1 VPVVL
6 PQPPPPCSG
15 GGGRDRAAWG
25 IVDAVTVAVA
35 VARQIRIRQTRG
47 RRSPAQAGLS
57 TPVDV
62 GLRVPTVPVVLPPPS
77 STPLGRRRVQSRR
90 AGDCRCRRHRRRAAP
105 SEEDS
110 CTPPSSTAR
119 CPRRHSA
126 HCDARS
132 ARRRGRSEF
141 YHHRRGNSES
151 TNDEDNDTNHDN
163 EGATRRRK
171 RRRTR
176 TDYYN
181 PSSFASQN
189 IPLPA
194 DDNAAL
200 PDQLLRQSKSLLEQV
215 ALLDRR
221 QCASSMPRASRFGV
235 INVRGMGS
243 TDCTTT

>member
-1 VPVVL
+1 MTTSAINDAAHSGGPREREGASRASRPTPSACLRWRKTRSQPYCRRGPTEEEEEEEEGGGERRSGWQRLPRLLLRRRLRIRRTRGRRSPAQAGLSTLVDVDLWVPSVPVVL
-6 PQPPPPCSG
+6 PQPPPPCPG

-57 TPVDV
+57 TPVNV
-62 GLRVPTVPVVLPPPS
+62 GLRVPTVPIVLPPPS
-77 STPLGRRRVQSRR
+77 STPLGRRRVRSRR

-132 ARRRGRSEF
+132 A
-141 YHHRRGNSES
+141 
-151 TNDEDNDTNHDN
+151 
-163 EGATRRRK
+163 
-171 RRRTR
+171 
-176 TDYYN
+176 
-181 PSSFASQN
+181 
-189 IPLPA
+189 
-194 DDNAAL
+194 
-200 PDQLLRQSKSLLEQV
+200 
-215 ALLDRR
+215 
-221 QCASSMPRASRFGV
+221 
-235 INVRGMGS
+235 
-243 TDCTTT
+243 